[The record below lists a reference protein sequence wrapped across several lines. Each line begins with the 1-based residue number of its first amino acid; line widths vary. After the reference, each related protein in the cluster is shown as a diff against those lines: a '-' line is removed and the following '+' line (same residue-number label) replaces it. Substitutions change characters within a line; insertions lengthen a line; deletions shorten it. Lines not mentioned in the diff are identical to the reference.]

1 MSRRG
6 LFCKCLYES
15 DNNLPRTKHC
25 RRPCA
30 AQDLILQER
39 SEAME
44 EPEITPTIASE
55 DLKTSQEWE
64 QLVPSEFKL
73 IIMDPDGWDRKNF
86 QYSFYEEKITK
97 VEFINRL
104 ASSTIMGN
112 LDIFMSPW

>member
-6 LFCKCLYES
+6 PHCQCLYEMEN
-15 DNNLPRTKHC
+15 DLPRTKRC
-25 RRPCA
+25 RRPCR
-30 AQDLILQER
+30 AQDYILAER
-39 SEAME
+39 E
-44 EPEITPTIASE
+44 ETLNLQTEE

-86 QYSFYEEKITK
+86 QYSFYEERITK
-97 VEFINRL
+97 IEFINRL

>member
-1 MSRRG
+1 
-6 LFCKCLYES
+6 LAEEE
-15 DNNLPRTKHC
+15 NNANLLK
-25 RRPCA
+25 
-30 AQDLILQER
+30 
-39 SEAME
+39 E
-44 EPEITPTIASE
+44 EPTITSTE

-104 ASSTIMGN
+104 TSSTIMGK
-112 LDIFMSPW
+112 LDIFTSPW